1 MIWPLWV
8 IIWIMIIWV
17 FILSMA
23 ALAQW
28 NEIFDLKRDIKKL
41 EKRSRKCI

>member
-1 MIWPLWV
+1 
-8 IIWIMIIWV
+8 
-17 FILSMA
+17 MA